1 MNHYQ
6 DFQTPSPSSREQ
18 NPAKILEVMGISKKF
33 GNLYALKDIDFSLW
47 EGEILGIIGPNGAG
61 KSTLVDLIS
70 GTVPYSTGDIRF
82 VGKSIRGLKPHQ
94 IGGLGISRTYQVA
107 RPFNNMTTF
116 ENVMVGALFGKKGR
130 KRSFWAARKKAKEA
144 LKVLGLEQKG
154 RLPAEKLNVSERKRL
169 EKAKALAMLPK
180 VLLLDEVMAGLN
192 SQEIDEGVKL
202 IKKVRDVGVSILVI
216 EHVIQAIEMVS
227 DRILMLNQGKQ
238 IIDGP
243 PEVVL
248 NDKQVIEAY
257 LGRRF
262 ISTRESGKRKLEI

>member
-18 NPAKILEVMGISKKF
+18 NSAKILEVIGISKKF

-192 SQEIDEGVKL
+192 SREIDEGVKL